1 MDINNEPQPS
11 ASGRRYAPLRKR
23 IAAGGGYDEW
33 FLIRA
38 QITMGAAARV
48 QAMEGSDIERGM
60 ALAIAMLE
68 RWSITEL
75 RPRNPAHDPLAD
87 GEELTDEQIDAAYER
102 VPVPVSADAFRALP
116 ADMVTPVIQA
126 AGAAANFRPAPSPK
140 TNDSPST

>member
-1 MDINNEPQPS
+1 MDTNKELQPPPV
-11 ASGRRYAPLRKR
+11 GRRYTPLRKR

-33 FLIRA
+33 FIIRA
-38 QITMGAAARV
+38 RATMGDLARV
-48 QAMEGSDIERGM
+48 QAMEGSDVERGM

-75 RPRNPAHDPLAD
+75 RPRNPSRDPLAD

-102 VPVPVSADAFRALP
+102 APVPVSAEAFAALP
-116 ADMVTPVIQA
+116 VEMVMPVIEA

-140 TNDSPST
+140 TSDSPLQ